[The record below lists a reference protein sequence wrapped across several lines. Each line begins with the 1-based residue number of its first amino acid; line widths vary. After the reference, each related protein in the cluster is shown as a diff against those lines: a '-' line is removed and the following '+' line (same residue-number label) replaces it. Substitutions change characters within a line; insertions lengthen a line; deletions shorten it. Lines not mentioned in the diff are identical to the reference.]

1 MQMVPQLRERL
12 KNVNADRAILRAAH
26 YFAENRRVAD
36 EVSALQTDDLN
47 AFFRLV
53 IESGRS
59 SFCYLQNIF
68 ATPDRQELSLALMLA
83 ESKLHKDGAW
93 RVHGGGFAGTT
104 LNFVP
109 KRSLDSFVKEME
121 AVFGAHS
128 CNVLDIRPV
137 GPACIR
143 LGL

>member
-1 MQMVPQLRERL
+1 MSIGP
-12 KNVNADRAILRAAH
+12 ADRR
-26 YFAENRRVAD
+26 
-36 EVSALQTDDLN
+36 LN

-93 RVHGGGFAGTT
+93 RVHGGGFAG
-104 LNFVP
+104 
-109 KRSLDSFVKEME
+109 S
-121 AVFGAHS
+121 AGA
-128 CNVLDIRPV
+128 
-137 GPACIR
+137 GYCIN
-143 LGL
+143 